1 MVLSSATTVVQS
13 ADTTERFTKRI
24 FKCGKVFIERQRER
38 DGERDRKVQNYWR
51 KWKWTR
57 IFKISS
63 RQWRD
68 NALAKRCKIITK
80 QKKFSI

>member
-38 DGERDRKVQNYWR
+38 DGERDRKVQNY
-51 KWKWTR
+51 
-57 IFKISS
+57 
-63 RQWRD
+63 
-68 NALAKRCKIITK
+68 
-80 QKKFSI
+80 